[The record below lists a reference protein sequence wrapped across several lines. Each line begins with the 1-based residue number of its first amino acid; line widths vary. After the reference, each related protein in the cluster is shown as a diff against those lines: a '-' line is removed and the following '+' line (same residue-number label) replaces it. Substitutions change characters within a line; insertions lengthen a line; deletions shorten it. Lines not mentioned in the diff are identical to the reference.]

1 MEIYGDCRELQ
12 IMSKIW
18 ATHISAYFQKEKNF
32 HGTIIFGDLDVITLK
47 VTWNCKQIHSIRLQL
62 QVMKSH
68 ILLHMFKL
76 QKNLPKELTIFQKE
90 KS

>member
-47 VTWNCKQIHSIRLQL
+47 VT
-62 QVMKSH
+62 
-68 ILLHMFKL
+68 
-76 QKNLPKELTIFQKE
+76 
-90 KS
+90 